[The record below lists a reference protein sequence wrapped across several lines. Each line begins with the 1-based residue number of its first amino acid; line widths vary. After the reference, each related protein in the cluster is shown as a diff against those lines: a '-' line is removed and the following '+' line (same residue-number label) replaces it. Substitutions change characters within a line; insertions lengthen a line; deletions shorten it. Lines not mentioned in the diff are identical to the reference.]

1 MPFQLVRDVLGR
13 PIVLFGRGLS
23 PLTPDQERQDQPD
36 WKQVKP
42 PEIRKALERAG
53 RLPSGGWYVVDAS
66 YRIGERPTFYWIDG
80 KEYVAWRSGGRLH
93 MGPNAC
99 PHMGA
104 PLSAG
109 RVHRGTLVC
118 PWHGLALD
126 GTKHGRWEPA
136 ATHDDGVLVWVR
148 PGPADPAVPTPIL
161 PPRPSNALS
170 GVLRMVA
177 RCDPEDVIANRLD
190 PWHGAWF
197 HFHTFAR
204 LKVLSAAD
212 DVLTVRVAFRVAGP
226 MCVEVDCTFHCPE
239 PRTIVMTIIDGEGV
253 GSVVETH
260 ATPVAPGWSAVV
272 EATIAT
278 SERLPFRFLL
288 PANRLLRPL
297 IEGRTRRLW
306 AEDLAYAERARFLRG
321 SGAPEPHVPTDWM
334 RPPGNPEPR

>member
-1 MPFQLVRDVLGR
+1 VPFQLERDVLGR
-13 PIVLFGRGLS
+13 RLVLFGHKLP
-23 PLTPDQERQDQPD
+23 PLTAEQGVSDVPD
-36 WKQVKP
+36 WQQVKP
-42 PEIRKALERAG
+42 PEIRRALERAR

-66 YRIGERPTFYWIDG
+66 YRIAERPAFYWVDG
-80 KEYVAWRSGGRLH
+80 REYVVWRAGGRVH
-93 MGPNAC
+93 AGPNAC

-109 RVHRGTLVC
+109 RVLDGKLVC
-118 PWHGLALD
+118 PWHGLGLD
-126 GTKHGRWEPA
+126 GTKHGRWEPV
-136 ATHDDGVLVWVR
+136 ATHDDGVLVWIR
-148 PGPADPAVPTPIL
+148 PGAEEAGVPAPIL
-161 PPRPSNALS
+161 APRPSNALS

-197 HFHTFAR
+197 HYHTFAR

-226 MCVEVDCTFHCPE
+226 MCVEVDCTFRCPE
-239 PRTIVMTIIDGEGV
+239 PRTIVMTIVDGEGA

-260 ATPVAPGWSAVV
+260 ATPVVPGWTAVV

-278 SERLPFRFLL
+278 SERLPFRMLL
-288 PANRLLRPL
+288 PASRLFRPL
-297 IEGRTRRLW
+297 IEARTRRLW
-306 AEDLAYAERARFLRG
+306 AEDLAYAERARFLRDRG
-321 SGAPEPHVPTDWM
+321 GPEPHVPTDWT